1 MPYNNSYE
9 DGDED
14 HQSSDHQRNRPA
26 HSEGSAPA
34 QTAAAVA
41 PQDESALLKG
51 GVDTYFSDEKILI
64 PESERVSKQ

>member
-14 HQSSDHQRNRPA
+14 GQSSDHQRNGPA
-26 HSEGSAPA
+26 HAEGSAPA
-34 QTAAAVA
+34 EVAAAT
-41 PQDESALLKG
+41 QDESSLLKG